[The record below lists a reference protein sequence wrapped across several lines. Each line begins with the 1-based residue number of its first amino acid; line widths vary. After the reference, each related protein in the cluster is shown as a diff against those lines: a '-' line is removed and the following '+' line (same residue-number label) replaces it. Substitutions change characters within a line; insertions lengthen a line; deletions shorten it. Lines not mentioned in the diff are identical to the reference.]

1 MPWRAALPA
10 ADDVKELLFAGS
22 EMAAI
27 FYLNTRPAAD
37 ARAKQHVG

>member
-1 MPWRAALPA
+1 MPWRAALPG
-10 ADDVKELLFAGS
+10 ADDVNELLFAGS

-37 ARAKQHVG
+37 ARAQRRVG